1 MSTTHSIN
9 WETYRAMQD
18 RITCLEKLNKE
29 LTELK
34 PDYELAVEM
43 ILLEAEREIDRL
55 KQEIKK
61 LKGEQ

>member
-1 MSTTHSIN
+1 MSTTQSIN

-29 LTELK
+29 LTPLK
-34 PDYELAVEM
+34 ADYESAVEM

-55 KQEIKK
+55 RLEIKQ
-61 LKGEQ
+61 LKGE

>member
-1 MSTTHSIN
+1 
-9 WETYRAMQD
+9 MQD